1 MVVLISYKRGQTSII
16 LRVKIRNSSV
26 STGAGLTGLTH
37 SSTGLKISTIADN
50 EATATTYT
58 VAGSTIETITTLGT
72 FATPTATKCRFKEVD
87 ATNHPGIYEI
97 QLDNTRFAVSSS
109 KSLLISIS
117 GATNAAECG
126 ALIPLT
132 DLDLYDSVRAGL
144 TGLANATPGS
154 AGGLLIAGTNSGATS
169 FTSGVTISSS
179 TDYALQVTCTANSK
193 AAVRLRGNAAATHG
207 IIVEAIG
214 SGDSRAATFLS
225 STGATTIG
233 ITGPDIGA
241 GILLEAGVNGTAI
254 TLNGGDNIVD
264 KPVILIDN
272 PYVTGTG
279 IQISGTG
286 GPSTGI
292 KIDTNGTA
300 VNLVGTNTSAIV
312 ITASGTTNYCAEVTS
327 TTSQGSII
335 ITSTQGVGL
344 NVKGATDGGIFQSTA
359 TGNGLT
365 LTRDNSSYNDLN
377 LTNNDS
383 GTWPTVQGYASGQ
396 APLQPTVAGRTL
408 NVSATGLADAD
419 LKALNG
425 NTTTAIN
432 QANAAIAVYSGTV
445 TSSPTTTTL
454 RDTGLTQVDSNFWNG
469 RVIIFTSGGLKYQ
482 GAKITAF
489 DPSTDQLTFDAM
501 TSALSVSNTYII
513 V

>member
-1 MVVLISYKRGQTSII
+1 MYRKNTSSQH
-16 LRVKIRNSSV
+16 LTFALVNA
-26 STGAGLTGLTH
+26 STGAALTGATV
-37 SSTGLKISTIADN
+37 TGRCSIDGGSQATVTGTISELGNGQYNLALSQAD
-50 EATATTYT
+50 
-58 VAGSTIETITTLGT
+58 
-72 FATPTATKCRFKEVD
+72 
-87 ATNHPGIYEI
+87 TNGNAIGF
-97 QLDNTRFAVSSS
+97 LFT
-109 KSLLISIS
+109 
-117 GATNAAECG
+117 ATNA
-126 ALIPLT
+126 IPVNIQITTTVADLT
-132 DLDLYDSVRAGL
+132 DSVRLGL

-169 FTSGVTISSS
+169 FTGGVTISSS

-207 IIVEAIG
+207 IIVEAVG

-225 STGATTIG
+225 STGAATIG
-233 ITGPDIGA
+233 ITGPDLGA
-241 GILLEAGVNGTAI
+241 GILMEAGVNGTAI

-264 KPVILIDN
+264 KPVVLIDN

-279 IQISGTG
+279 IKISGTG

-292 KIDTNGTA
+292 VIDAGGTA
-300 VNLVGTNTSAIV
+300 ISLANGNDSDTVRIIATGTDNSPISILSATNYAAISV
-312 ITASGTTNYCAEVTS
+312 SANGGPGMQILASGGDALTLQSTS
-327 TTSQGSII
+327 G
-335 ITSTQGVGL
+335 GHGL
-344 NVKGATDGGIFQSTA
+344 N
-359 TGNGLT
+359 
-365 LTRDNSSYNDLN
+365 LTRANSSYNDLN

-383 GTWPTVQGYASGQ
+383 GTWPTVQGYATGQ

-408 NVSATGLADAD
+408 NVSASGLADAD
-419 LKALNG
+419 MKAINA
-425 NTTTAIN
+425 NTTAAIN

-501 TSALSVSNTYII
+501 TSAPSVSNTYVI